1 VIGTPSRIFAARSGA
16 IASLAF
22 AFVFAAGTAGA
33 QPTQP
38 KPDAIV
44 TTIAGEGAA
53 GYADGP
59 ALRATFM
66 EPTALAYGPSGEL
79 YIADQ
84 GAQRIRMLRNGIVST
99 VAGSGDDVTS
109 DQHVTGGYADGDALR
124 ARFDEPIGIAVDAR
138 GVIYVADRDN
148 HCIRR
153 IEGGRV
159 DTFAGSPERTKA
171 SDGPRSRA
179 SFTLPTAI
187 TIDSAGNLYVADYG
201 VGLREISRAGSVT
214 TLKLDSSNPSHFI
227 GISATG
233 PPGAVTL
240 FATQSDGGFVRYSVA
255 TGISHFESTSVESA
269 ETTHPWG
276 LAAIDGFA
284 FVSGDIDTNVIR
296 LYRSIAL
303 PFVTHGTGDPIAGI
317 PFARGP
323 EGAGYADGPAHSAKF
338 YLPSAVAVRDGNV
351 AIAEAGNRRLR
362 LMPLPDV
369 RFPIGSDVAQLTKDP
384 AHYRILF
391 AGASYTFWATT
402 WQNSIPG
409 RLEFALAAERARLGI
424 PRPPLVSVARLDEVE
439 PAKLTDYIS
448 SFAGDGQVDL
458 VVLMLDTFHLAPPVQ
473 DALSALEA
481 QLARSGTRLFVV
493 EFTDGP
499 CTSRAEWFV
508 YVQTAGP
515 PATCPALETKTRE
528 GLRRSGVAYY
538 LMDEDLFAYES
549 SDTRLPLYGPELT
562 AHPTNPGYAV
572 MARLL
577 IREIETRRPWASP

>member
-1 VIGTPSRIFAARSGA
+1 MDEPNANPG
-16 IASLAF
+16 
-22 AFVFAAGTAGA
+22 
-33 QPTQP
+33 
-38 KPDAIV
+38 V

-240 FATQSDGGFVRYSVA
+240 FATQSDGWYVRDSVA
-255 TGISHFESTSVESA
+255 TGVSEVEPTIVESG

-276 LAAIDGFA
+276 IAAIDDSE
-284 FVSGDIDTNVIR
+284 FVATDIDTDVIR
-296 LYRSIAL
+296 LYQPKEPPLFSKGA
-303 PFVTHGTGDPIAGI
+303 GNPIAGT
-317 PFARGP
+317 PLARGP
-323 EGAGYADGPAHSAKF
+323 EGAGYVDGPAKSAKF
-338 YLPSAVAVRDGNV
+338 YLPAAVAVRDGSI

-369 RFPIGSDVAQLTKDP
+369 RFPIGSDVAQLSKDP
-384 AHYRILF
+384 TTYRILF
-391 AGASYTFWATT
+391 AGPSYTFWATT
-402 WQNSIPG
+402 WSDSIPG
-409 RLEFALAAERARLGI
+409 QLERQLGYDRVQIALAKQ
-424 PRPPLVSVARLDEVE
+424 PRVSVARLDATIS
-439 PAKLTDYIS
+439 PDRTIDYVS
-448 SFAGDGQVDL
+448 QFAGDGQVDL
-458 VVLMLDTFHLAPPVQ
+458 VVIMFNTMRLLPEAAGQFSMLQ
-473 DALSALEA
+473 A
-481 QLARSGTRLFVV
+481 QLAKNNTRLFV
-493 EFTDGP
+493 FASTPGR
-499 CTSRAEWFV
+499 CLSRNEGFV
-508 YVQTAGP
+508 DAQTAADG
-515 PATCPALETKTRE
+515 AACSIVEKTADDALRA
-528 GLRRSGVAYY
+528 SGVPYY
-538 LMDEDLFAYES
+538 LMDGDLQKYES
-549 SDTRLPLYGPELT
+549 SALRIPLYPPEISP
-562 AHPTNPGYAV
+562 HPTNPGYAI

-577 IREIETRRPWASP
+577 IRELEARRPWATQSNGAGS